1 MVYAQVSL
9 LSASS
14 KPWHMGVWKW
24 GRRPK
29 YPSHFNG
36 TTCVWQMG
44 PASSPRPNFQSNP
57 YPNNRNN
64 HPPSDI
70 NMAHSSDRMES
81 IIIKAKRASLGSTAR
96 HLKHETVQFQWFP
109 ISPGKI
115 LKNIVKYDM
124 IWHGE
129 IWLNIL
135 SKISLNQI
143 RMVLVTLKRV
153 ATLDVSVHLAIVMF
167 YIGN

>member
-14 KPWHMGVWKW
+14 KPWHMGVSEN
-24 GRRPK
+24 GVDANPK
-29 YPSHFNG
+29 MAISMGQLVFDRWEQQLPGTPTQFPIKPISQQPQQPPAQWHKHGPQQWSYGIHNHQSQTSQPRFNG
-36 TTCVWQMG
+36 W
-44 PASSPRPNFQSNP
+44 
-57 YPNNRNN
+57 
-64 HPPSDI
+64 
-70 NMAHSSDRMES
+70 
-81 IIIKAKRASLGSTAR
+81 
-96 HLKHETVQFQWFP
+96 HLTQETVQFQWFP

-135 SKISLNQI
+135 SKI
-143 RMVLVTLKRV
+143 
-153 ATLDVSVHLAIVMF
+153 
-167 YIGN
+167 YIFESN